1 VPSTVRLN
9 NSGSAV
15 TTHKGTG
22 GVDAQREEE
31 LEAKRVREVQYV
43 LFMVLGAGEPN
54 VSAVYWD
61 EN

>member
-15 TTHKGTG
+15 TAHKGTG
-22 GVDAQREEE
+22 GVDAEREEE

-43 LFMVLGAGEPN
+43 LFTVLGAGVLN

>member
-1 VPSTVRLN
+1 VW
-9 NSGSAV
+9 
-15 TTHKGTG
+15 
-22 GVDAQREEE
+22 EEE

-43 LFMVLGAGEPN
+43 LFTVLGAGVLN